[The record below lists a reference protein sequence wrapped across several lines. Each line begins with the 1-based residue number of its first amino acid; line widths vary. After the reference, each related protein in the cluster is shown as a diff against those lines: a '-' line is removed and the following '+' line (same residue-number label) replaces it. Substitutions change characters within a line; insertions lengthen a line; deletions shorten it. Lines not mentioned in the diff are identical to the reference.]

1 MQAVW
6 QSHID
11 ASISSTVNVP
21 NDFTKE
27 QTYDLYMLAHDKGL
41 KGITIFRDGCKR
53 TGILN
58 ISNAN
63 NMEPLKEPE
72 QLSRGV
78 IIEANDNVI
87 GKKRKLITGCG
98 SLHCTAFFDPDTGEL
113 METYLSKGSTGGCN
127 NFMIGLS
134 RMISLSARSGCDVH
148 TIVDQLNSCGVCPSY
163 AVRKATKNDT
173 SKGSCC
179 PIAVANALLD
189 MYNELQEE
197 LGLVSEKRADKNS
210 DETSI
215 PDSDECVEQLKT
227 SSNEICPECGEPLF
241 FEGGCNICKNC
252 GWSKCN

>member
-1 MQAVW
+1 
-6 QSHID
+6 
-11 ASISSTVNVP
+11 
-21 NDFTKE
+21 
-27 QTYDLYMLAHDKGL
+27 
-41 KGITIFRDGCKR
+41 
-53 TGILN
+53 
-58 ISNAN
+58 
-63 NMEPLKEPE
+63 
-72 QLSRGV
+72 
-78 IIEANDNVI
+78 
-87 GKKRKLITGCG
+87 
-98 SLHCTAFFDPDTGEL
+98 
-113 METYLSKGSTGGCN
+113 
-127 NFMIGLS
+127 
-134 RMISLSARSGCDVH
+134 MISLSARSGCDVH